1 MRFADLIGTWTLHR
15 IEITGA
21 TEARILVQPSVSGI
35 LRYTA
40 DGQVWVILHVPDHQ
54 SDGLL
59 SGAYT
64 GTVTVDAD
72 TVIHHVSVGTTPFG
86 EGSVLARTAD
96 LSADRT
102 ELGLSA
108 PTGDVTAR
116 LHWQRTA

>member
-1 MRFADLIGTWTLHR
+1 MRFADLVGTWTLHR

-21 TEARILVQPSVSGI
+21 TGVRILDQPSASGM

-54 SDGLL
+54 PDGLL

-64 GTVTVDAD
+64 GTVTVEAD

-86 EGSVLARTAD
+86 AGSVLARNAD

-102 ELGLSA
+102 ELCLSA
-108 PTGDVTAR
+108 PAAGVTAR
-116 LHWQRTA
+116 LRWQRTA